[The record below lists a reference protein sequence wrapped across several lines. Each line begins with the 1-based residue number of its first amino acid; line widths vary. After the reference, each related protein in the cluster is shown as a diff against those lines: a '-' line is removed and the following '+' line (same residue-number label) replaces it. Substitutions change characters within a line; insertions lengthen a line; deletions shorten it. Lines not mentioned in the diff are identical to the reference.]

1 MTLALRSVQR
11 RSLPYPFMHEWVRST
26 TQRLRLAD
34 VGQWMEPWRIS
45 GSACSPDVPARA
57 SFPAL
62 AAQPPV
68 SWPQSRPLCEPTD
81 VPDARPRFAVLGL
94 LLQEGAEDLGES
106 LWFFQEG

>member
-26 TQRLRLAD
+26 TQWLRLSD
-34 VGQWMEPWRIS
+34 VGQWMKSWRIS

-62 AAQPPV
+62 VAQP
-68 SWPQSRPLCEPTD
+68 
-81 VPDARPRFAVLGL
+81 GL
-94 LLQEGAEDLGES
+94 VAAIETAM
-106 LWFFQEG
+106 

>member
-26 TQRLRLAD
+26 TQRLGLAD
-34 VGQWMEPWRIS
+34 VGQWIESWRIS

-62 AAQPPV
+62 AARPGLVAQP
-68 SWPQSRPLCEPTD
+68 RPLCEPTD
-81 VPDARPRFAVLGL
+81 VPDARPRFAVPGL